1 MSSAPRRTLAAA
13 LPLLAA
19 LLVTACGGAATG
31 AQTSTADPGPSLLAA
46 SGTSPVPSTTPAP
59 ATTATAR
66 FTPPQAIPVAPTN
79 PNAPA
84 VRPVAPPATTSPV
97 APVAAARTQNLPLPY
112 SGAAQQLITVVA
124 SSSSSTT
131 ATVTAWSRTATG
143 WQAVIGPVQAKVGS
157 DGVGAASE
165 SASRTPAGVYGLT
178 QSFGR
183 QANPGAHLPYF
194 QTTTADWW
202 DSNPGS
208 PTYNTHVHQQSS
220 PGGASENLYGSGAVY
235 DYVVNINYNTA
246 RTPGAGSAIFL
257 HVTNGSPTAGCIA
270 VPRNTMVAILQWLNP
285 AAGPAIDIGVG

>member
-31 AQTSTADPGPSLLAA
+31 AQTSTAEPGPSLLAA

-235 DYVVNINYNTA
+235 DYAVNINYNTA
-246 RTPGAGSAIFL
+246 LTPGAGSAIFL

>member
-1 MSSAPRRTLAAA
+1 M
-13 LPLLAA
+13 
-19 LLVTACGGAATG
+19 
-31 AQTSTADPGPSLLAA
+31 
-46 SGTSPVPSTTPAP
+46 
-59 ATTATAR
+59 
-66 FTPPQAIPVAPTN
+66 
-79 PNAPA
+79 
-84 VRPVAPPATTSPV
+84 

-235 DYVVNINYNTA
+235 DYAVNINYNTA

>member
-31 AQTSTADPGPSLLAA
+31 AQTSTAEPGPSLLAA

-235 DYVVNINYNTA
+235 DYAVNINYNTA
-246 RTPGAGSAIFL
+246 LTPGAGSAIFL

-285 AAGPAIDIGVG
+285 ATGPAIDIGVG